1 MKTVLAAFAFE
12 GKVTDLRECTAGH
25 INGTYRV
32 TTDKHRYILQKI
44 NKSVFKKPWEVMEN
58 IVGVSEHI
66 RKKLADEG
74 KDPLRGALSF
84 VKAGDAYYY
93 QDERG
98 DFWRAYHYVDGDC
111 FQSCESPDLF
121 RRVGRAFGVFQRQL
135 ADYDASTLHEVIPDF
150 HNTEKRYEAFE
161 QAVLDDVCGRA
172 AACKKEI
179 DFLRERKN
187 DCGVLVRGLREGKYP
202 LRVTHNDT
210 KLNNVIM
217 DPTTGEGLCVIDLD
231 TVMPGSLLYD
241 FGDAIRFGASSAGED
256 ETDLSKVHIVPELFA
271 TFAEGFSSGLGG
283 HITEAERRALPES
296 ARILTLETGMRFLT
310 DYLSGDTY
318 FRIHHEGH
326 NLERAKNQFRLVES
340 IEEKMPI
347 LDRIVGN

>member
-1 MKTVLAAFAFE
+1 MKTVLSAFSFE

-32 TTDKHRYILQKI
+32 STDKNRYILQKI
-44 NKSVFKKPWEVMEN
+44 NKSVFPRPWEVMEN
-58 IVGVSEHI
+58 VVGVTKHI
-66 RKKLADEG
+66 RNKLAAEG
-74 KDPLRGALSF
+74 KDPMRGTLSF
-84 VKAGDAYYY
+84 VKAGDAYWY
-93 QDERG
+93 QDQRG
-98 DFWRAYHYVDGDC
+98 DYWRAYHFVEGDC
-111 FQSCESPDLF
+111 FQSCDSPDLF
-121 RRVGRAFGVFQRQL
+121 LRVGRTFGVFQRQL
-135 ADYDASTLHEVIPDF
+135 ADYDASTLHEVIPNF

-172 AACKKEI
+172 SSCQREI
-179 DFLRERKN
+179 DFLRARRD
-187 DCGVLVRGLREGKYP
+187 DCGMIVRGLREGNFP

-217 DPTTGEGLCVIDLD
+217 DPASGEGLCVIDLD

-256 ETDLSKVHIVPELFA
+256 ETDLSQVYIIPELFA
-271 TFAEGFSSGLGG
+271 AFTKGFVDGLGG
-283 HITEAERRALPES
+283 QITAAEQKALPES

-326 NLERAKNQFRLVES
+326 NLERAKNQLRLVES
-340 IEEKMPI
+340 IEDKMPE
-347 LDRIVGN
+347 LERIVEE